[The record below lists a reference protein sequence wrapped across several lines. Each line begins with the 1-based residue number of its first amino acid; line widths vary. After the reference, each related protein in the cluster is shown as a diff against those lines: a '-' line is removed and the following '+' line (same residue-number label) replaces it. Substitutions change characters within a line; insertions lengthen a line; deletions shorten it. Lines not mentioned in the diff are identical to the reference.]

1 MTTQAYS
8 GSGDPRRSLELLW
21 HGQEPGSRG
30 PRRGL
35 SLRRI
40 VTAAVRLA
48 DREGLAALSM
58 RNVAAEL
65 GVGTMSLYRYVPG
78 KGELLDLMLDYVMH
92 PVDELA
98 EHRKK
103 GWRAILEVW
112 ARNLWR
118 LYVEHPWLLQVNQER
133 PIIGPNALGAFE
145 FSLAGLDDFGLDGKE
160 KIAIIGAIGNY
171 VTGAT
176 RTHVL
181 QQEACRSSGVSD
193 EEFWS
198 IQEPFL
204 CRAMETGAYPQLA
217 KLPEDSFAIDGEEA
231 FQFGLELLLD
241 GLEKFLKG
249 RRRRVRQSAV
259 VRR

>member
-78 KGELLDLMLDYVMH
+78 KGELLDLMLDHVVR

-98 EHRKK
+98 EHRGKD
-103 GWRAILEVW
+103 WRTVLGVW
-112 ARNLWR
+112 ARDMWR

-133 PIIGPNALGAFE
+133 QIIGPNALGTFE
-145 FSLAGLDDFGLDGKE
+145 FTLAGLDNLGLDGKE
-160 KIAIIGAIGNY
+160 KTAIIGAIGNY
-171 VTGAT
+171 VTGAA

-181 QQEACRSSGVSD
+181 HLEACRASGMSD
-193 EEFWS
+193 EEFWA

-217 KLPEDSFAIDGEEA
+217 KLPEESFTIDAEEA
-231 FQFGLELLLD
+231 FQFGLELMLD
-241 GLEKFLKG
+241 GLEKFLEE
-249 RRRRVRQSAV
+249 RRRRER
-259 VRR
+259 